1 MAGAN
6 RASKTE
12 RFDFFRRALYLGC
25 LGSSSYSTV
34 YQLKFSHAIFSG
46 VPITSTSEMDSFSEY
61 T

>member
-6 RASKTE
+6 RASKME
-12 RFDFFRRALYLGC
+12 RFDYFRRALYLGC
-25 LGSSSYSTV
+25 LGSSSCTTV
-34 YQLKFSHAIFSG
+34 YHITFSHAIFSG